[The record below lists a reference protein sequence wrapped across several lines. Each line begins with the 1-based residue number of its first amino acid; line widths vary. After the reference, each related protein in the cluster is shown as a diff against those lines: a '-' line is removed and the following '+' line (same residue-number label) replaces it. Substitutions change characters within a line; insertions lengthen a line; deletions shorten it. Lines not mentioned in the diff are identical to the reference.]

1 MADYARHIFTL
12 HSMSHFITTP
22 LKQYECKQVSSDAFG
37 NPRYVVH
44 FLSLGL
50 TNYPDRTPAK
60 LRKLGLT
67 KYRGKDFS
75 GGYVFYAY
83 NITRT
88 LDELYCRLNPEG
100 RTRAK
105 RIISTNSRL
114 LCNIYTGEN
123 YSDITWHKL
132 QSRLDEYPELARHEA
147 NSACY
152 FEDATQGHVDANG
165 NFLPIRI

>member
-1 MADYARHIFTL
+1 
-12 HSMSHFITTP
+12 MSHFITTA
-22 LKQYECKQVSSDAFG
+22 LKQYECKQVATNDY

-60 LRKLGLT
+60 LRKLNLT

-83 NITRT
+83 NVGPS
-88 LDELYCRLNPEG
+88 LDEIYCKLNPEG

-105 RIISTNSRL
+105 LITSQQSQSL
-114 LCNIYTGEN
+114 GKVYTGTN
-123 YSDITWHKL
+123 YSDITWHQL

-152 FEDATQGHVDANG
+152 FEDATQGHVDING
-165 NFLPIRI
+165 KFWPIRI